1 MGTPDQKRIQSTSST
16 AIVSG
21 LCKSSNFNVDS
32 PGGSWSYIGTD
43 AITIP
48 VESFTMNFGFM
59 DQPTVMHEFGH
70 ALGLIH
76 EHQSPFKGGFEW
88 NKKEVREIVP
98 ILFCSGYIVLPVYS
112 LHETI
117 TPIAYMNG
125 SGFFM
130 TRLINRHLTM
140 HCSREN
146 GEKQKMVVKLKA
158 PLSHTVADRIG
169 KATSTAF

>member
-1 MGTPDQKRIQSTSST
+1 MVGSSSVRIHVTNASNYCYQTFHVSRGWGHQTKKAFRQSRLHCTSST

-88 NKKEVREIVP
+88 NKKEVRNCTNT
-98 ILFCSGYIVLPVYS
+98 LL
-112 LHETI
+112 
-117 TPIAYMNG
+117 
-125 SGFFM
+125 
-130 TRLINRHLTM
+130 
-140 HCSREN
+140 
-146 GEKQKMVVKLKA
+146 
-158 PLSHTVADRIG
+158 
-169 KATSTAF
+169 